1 MPDGPSG
8 SVVLDTNV
16 YVSALFWLGNPHR
29 IIELALD
36 RKIVVYTSP
45 GILAELETVLT
56 REFLEDR
63 DFVEQQISLILE
75 FAKVVEPVRRVRV
88 VIEDPDDD
96 KIVEC
101 AIAARASHIVTGD
114 PHLLVLKEVFGIKV
128 VSPSEFLGLF

>member
-8 SVVLDTNV
+8 SAVLDTNV

-29 IIELALD
+29 IVELALD
-36 RKIVVYTSP
+36 RKVVVYTSP
-45 GILAELETVLT
+45 EILAELETVLT

-88 VIEDPDDD
+88 VVEDPDDD

-101 AIAARASHIVTGD
+101 AIAANASYIVTGD
-114 PHLLVLKEVFGIKV
+114 PHLLVLKEVLGIKV
-128 VSPSEFLGLF
+128 VSPREFLDLF